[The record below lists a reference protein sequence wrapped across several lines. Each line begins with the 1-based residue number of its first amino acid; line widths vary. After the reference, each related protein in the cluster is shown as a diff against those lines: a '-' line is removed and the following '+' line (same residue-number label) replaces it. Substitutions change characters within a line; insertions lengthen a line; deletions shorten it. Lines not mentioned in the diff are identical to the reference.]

1 MCSKQNRRSKLN
13 VFDRVI
19 RINKSK
25 TLPKQTR
32 ECKYKVDGRI
42 SNSNPKW
49 NNDKCHVNEKIWEN
63 ILCAEKFISGILVHL
78 QVKMVNI

>member
-13 VFDRVI
+13 VFDRII

-42 SNSNPKW
+42 SNSSPKW

>member
-13 VFDRVI
+13 VFDRIV

-42 SNSNPKW
+42 SNSNPK
-49 NNDKCHVNEKIWEN
+49 
-63 ILCAEKFISGILVHL
+63 
-78 QVKMVNI
+78 